1 MECKSWLLMLNLPPL
16 SGVMLSVHTSNFAI
30 VFPLLFSLLMSP
42 LLRPIKVVNLILL
55 IFGYGDVNILS
66 SSLLNY
72 AQKGDLIV
80 LKLFL
85 LVTMIIRLV
94 GMFGTWRDP
103 IIFCKMLFS
112 MNLFLDISHLY
123 ALPLKLLSYHS
134 HLILSIPKYVL
145 LVVKLLQTLFMPMIL
160 LWKLVIHNMS
170 LGQMLSLL
178 GVIHPFHS

>member
-1 MECKSWLLMLNLPPL
+1 MLNLPPL

-94 GMFGTWRDP
+94 GMFGT
-103 IIFCKMLFS
+103 
-112 MNLFLDISHLY
+112 
-123 ALPLKLLSYHS
+123 
-134 HLILSIPKYVL
+134 
-145 LVVKLLQTLFMPMIL
+145 
-160 LWKLVIHNMS
+160 
-170 LGQMLSLL
+170 
-178 GVIHPFHS
+178 